1 MDNITLPTSVDTE
14 KSILGGI
21 LLDDKAYD
29 EAAAAGLEAADFS
42 LESHRRIYQHMGTL
56 ASASR
61 PIDLITLIE
70 ELSTHKDLEPVGGF
84 GYVTGLIE
92 GVPDRPSIKHYIR
105 IVKEKSAQRKLIH
118 ACNATVG
125 GIQDQMSSADG
136 MEYLTDQMLQIQTGS
151 DEAPAKRLMEFS
163 ERTYAEW
170 LEIANR
176 DTDLIGLSTGVD
188 SLDMATTGIRETEL
202 WLIGGRTGDGKTNLA
217 LQTIAA
223 NCRRDIPV
231 GMFSIEMP
239 KEAILHRLWAGEGQ
253 VDFNHIRFPR
263 RLDGEVKL
271 RIERAMVDVAKW
283 PLHVVEE
290 SGIQLSKLVAKAKL
304 MIRRENVKLLVVD
317 YMQQVT
323 TSGKDERE
331 RITKVSKV
339 LMGLAKET
347 GVPVLA
353 LSQLA
358 RPRDGNENFRPTKFN
373 LKESGSLENDAHVV
387 ILIYRPVD
395 ERKMKTNEDE
405 LIIEKQR
412 NGLPSI
418 EKVTFRPW
426 LRFHEREAHWAESQ

>member
-1 MDNITLPTSVDTE
+1 MDNITLPTSIDAE
-14 KSILGGI
+14 KSILGAI

-42 LESHRRIYQHMGTL
+42 LDSHRRIYQHMGAL
-56 ASASR
+56 AAASR

-70 ELSTHKDLEPVGGF
+70 ELGTHKELGAVGDF
-84 GYVTGLIE
+84 GYVSSLVD

-125 GIQDQMSSADG
+125 GIQEQMTSVDG
-136 MEYLTDQMLQIQTGS
+136 MDYLTDQMLQIQTGS

-176 DTDLIGLSTGVD
+176 DTDLIGLSTGVH
-188 SLDMATTGIRETEL
+188 LVDMATTGIRETEL
-202 WLIGGRTGDGKTNLA
+202 WLFGGRTGDCKTNLA
-217 LQTIAA
+217 LQTIAE

-263 RLDGEVKL
+263 RLAGEVKM

-304 MIRRENVKLLVVD
+304 MIRREHVKLIVVD

-331 RITKVSKV
+331 RITKVSKA

-426 LRFHEREAHWAESQ
+426 LRFHERDTY